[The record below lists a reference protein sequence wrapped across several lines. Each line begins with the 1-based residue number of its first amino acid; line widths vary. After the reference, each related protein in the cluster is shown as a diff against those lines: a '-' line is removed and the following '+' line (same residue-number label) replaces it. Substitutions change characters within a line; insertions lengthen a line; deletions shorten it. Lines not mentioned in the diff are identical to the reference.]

1 MNSRCICW
9 AFAGGNLLPGWR
21 GRQNDGMSQRT
32 STHSPLINVCVC
44 VFKREGFVCIPA
56 NMNNQSCVE
65 SIFPVFFLVVLLVV
79 SGVSVSSTE
88 KISLAVRPSCS
99 VFPDLRSVW
108 QLSCLLLAVFS
119 FTKQLLGTS
128 YPGIY
133 SLSVHFKRVDIRR
146 TSRQRSW
153 CSCLLS
159 SLAEI
164 QTRIRFFRYVPSK
177 FHKLADECCFIDIL
191 C

>member
-119 FTKQLLGTS
+119 FNKQLLGTS

-133 SLSVHFKRVDIRR
+133 SRSLHFKRVDIRR
-146 TSRQRSW
+146 
-153 CSCLLS
+153 
-159 SLAEI
+159 SLAS
-164 QTRIRFFRYVPSK
+164 VPDAAAYFPVWLKYRHESDSSVT
-177 FHKLADECCFIDIL
+177 FPPSFTN
-191 C
+191 